1 MLVAYILRSEEM
13 QNTTNDQIRN
23 ENTKFIIKTPIYSM
37 DILVSVSISFLLL
50 FYFLYVH
57 QMIEFD
63 QR

>member
-1 MLVAYILRSEEM
+1 MLAAYILRSEEM